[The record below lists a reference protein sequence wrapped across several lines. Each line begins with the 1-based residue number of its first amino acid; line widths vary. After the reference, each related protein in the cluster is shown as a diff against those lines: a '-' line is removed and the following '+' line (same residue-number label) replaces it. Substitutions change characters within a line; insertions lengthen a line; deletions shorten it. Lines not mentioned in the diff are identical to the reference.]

1 MFTFNGRYNISIDYS
16 ALEQIKELEKSP
28 SLTTDDLH
36 FCLLAMVGCMAI
48 HNEHAPMVFTTLDN
62 ILMTMAQDVN
72 LKVKPKVRSGLMN
85 GFNTLRKYGI
95 IKMSE
100 AFTGDKKQVI
110 SIETEQLGH
119 FVSKE
124 VNYFQISREELSAII
139 KGSNVPHHLIAI
151 MINYCSRFSLR
162 AYIDFSEGKW
172 YKKMALHDVDV
183 ASYKRLSTWISQDTV
198 RETWYNEIGKDL
210 KRVKAWEVTDAMF
223 SRYCNELITL
233 GIFDRIIANEQGKN
247 LSYYFR
253 PMHKECVEWAISLN
267 YKQQEFAKN
276 SDK

>member
-1 MFTFNGRYNISIDYS
+1 MFTFNGRFNISIDYT
-16 ALEQIKELEKSP
+16 ALEFITELEKSP

-48 HNEHAPMVFTTLDN
+48 HNEHTPMTFTTLDN
-62 ILMTMAQDVN
+62 IIMAMTQDINV
-72 LKVKPKVRSGLMN
+72 KVKPKVRTGLMD
-85 GFNTLRKYGI
+85 GFNNLRKHGI

-100 AFTGDKKQVI
+100 AFTGNKKQVV

-119 FVSKE
+119 FVDKDT
-124 VNYFQISREELSAII
+124 NYFQISREELSAII

-151 MINYCSRFSLR
+151 MINYCSRFSLK

-172 YKKMALHDVDV
+172 YKRMALHDVDV
-183 ASYKRLSTWISQDTV
+183 ASYKRLSTWISQNTA
-198 RETWYNEIGKDL
+198 RETWYNEIGKEV
-210 KRVKAWEVTDAMF
+210 KRVNKWDVSGTYF
-223 SRYCNELITL
+223 TNYCNELVEL
-233 GIFDRIIANEQGKN
+233 GVFDRIIYNEGKN

-253 PMHKECVEWAISLN
+253 PMHKECVEWAIKLN

-276 SDK
+276 EDK